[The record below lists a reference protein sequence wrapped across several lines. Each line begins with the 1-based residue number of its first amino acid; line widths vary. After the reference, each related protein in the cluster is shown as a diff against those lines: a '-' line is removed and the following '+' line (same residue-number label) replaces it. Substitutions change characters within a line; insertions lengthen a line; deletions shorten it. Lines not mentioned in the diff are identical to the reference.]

1 MSDYDGFAESLMAK
15 SDQINAADLMGGPI
29 TIKIAGLTVK
39 NSEAQKWTM
48 RLDGNEKFFR
58 PCLGMRRLIAQI
70 WGEPQN
76 YAGRSMTIYRDPDV
90 KYSAKE
96 VGGIRISH
104 MSNMDGQQKISVPV
118 SRTAQKEYLV
128 RPLTVAAPPTTPP
141 PSAAPDNAFNLAHD
155 AASKGTAAFTAWW
168 NSDVGKTCRDKVKPD
183 MDELKATASAADA
196 ATTDEAPM

>member
-1 MSDYDGFAESLMAK
+1 MSDHDGFAESLMAK
-15 SDQINAADLMGGPI
+15 SDQINAADLVGGPI

-48 RLDGNEKFFR
+48 RLDGNEKFYR

-104 MSNMDGQQKISVPV
+104 MSHIDGQQKISVPI
-118 SRTAQKEYLV
+118 SRAAQKEYLV
-128 RPLTVAAPPTTPP
+128 RPLTVAAPAPIETP
-141 PSAAPDNAFNLAHD
+141 D
-155 AASKGTAAFTAWW
+155 AAYALARAAAANGKAAFTTWW
-168 NSDVGKTCRDKVKPD
+168 QSDEGRACRQAVQPI
-183 MDELKATASAADA
+183 MPELQAAVAAADA
-196 ATTDEAPM
+196 MPAQGDDECPM